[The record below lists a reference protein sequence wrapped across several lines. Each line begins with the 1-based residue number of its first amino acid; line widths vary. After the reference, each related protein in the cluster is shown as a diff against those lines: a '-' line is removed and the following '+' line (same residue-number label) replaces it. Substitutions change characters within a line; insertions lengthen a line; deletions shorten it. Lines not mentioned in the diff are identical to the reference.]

1 MAVANAL
8 RLDGSPAGAGERD
21 VPGTDDRG
29 NQLGPAGRTPSMD
42 EAADPGQSDDADRSS
57 EEEDGPADDAAA
69 AEPTDPVQAA
79 FLGQAD
85 LYDVATW
92 EVRSVVDAL
101 SVALYGGLRQARS
114 SAIVALAAV
123 LFLGLF
129 GLAVPIVA
137 DQPYLGLL
145 ALLSIAP
152 ALVLMGYLWIGDPTQ
167 REPLEPLAV
176 TFLLSVLFATFAA
189 VVNTLLRAPFDA
201 LGPLGL
207 AVFFFVVVGP
217 IEESVKWL
225 AVRLHAF
232 DQPTFGTV
240 VDGVVYG
247 AVAGLGFAAIEN
259 LNYILDAYL
268 TAQQAG
274 TAVQF
279 WSATQTAVGRFFVG
293 PGHVLF
299 SALAG
304 YYLGLAKFNPAR
316 RGPIVVK
323 GLLLAALAHAF
334 YNTVVSYVPFTQV
347 TFVAFVVAFDGV
359 LLLVLLRKVSRYES
373 FYHRIGRRPTGEG
386 VTADRENPDGD
397 GQTDPVDPD

>member
-1 MAVANAL
+1 MTDPDSPDDPE
-8 RLDGSPAGAGERD
+8 DG
-21 VPGTDDRG
+21 DRSDR
-29 NQLGPAGRTPSMD
+29 A
-42 EAADPGQSDDADRSS
+42 EASDDGAASS
-57 EEEDGPADDAAA
+57 G
-69 AEPTDPVQAA
+69 PTDPVQAA
-79 FLGQAD
+79 FRGRID

-92 EVRSVVDAL
+92 EVRSAVDG
-101 SVALYGGLRQARS
+101 VAVGLYAGLRRARS
-114 SAIVALAAV
+114 SALVVLALV

-129 GLAVPIVA
+129 GLAVPVVA

-145 ALLSIAP
+145 ALLSVVP

-176 TFLLSVLFATFAA
+176 TFLLSILFATFAA
-189 VVNTLLRAPFDA
+189 VVNTLVRAPFDA
-201 LGPLGL
+201 LGPIGL
-207 AVFFFVVVGP
+207 AVFFFAVVGP
-217 IEESVKWL
+217 VEESVKWL
-225 AVRLHAF
+225 AVRIHAF

-268 TAQQAG
+268 MAQQAG

-304 YYLGLAKFNPAR
+304 YYLGLAKFNPER

-323 GLLLAALAHAF
+323 GIVLAAGAHAF
-334 YNTVVSYVPFTQV
+334 YNTVVSYVPLSQA
-347 TFVAFVVAFDGV
+347 TFVAFVVAFDG
-359 LLLVLLRKVSRYES
+359 LLLLFLLRKVARYES
-373 FYHRIGRRPTGEG
+373 LYHRLTLGPGG
-386 VTADRENPDGD
+386 AVTVDDRETGAEAESGPS
-397 GQTDPVDPD
+397 DPD